1 MGEISTIILVF
12 ALIPDVESD
21 DTIILAMLRG
31 DCKMVQLQNKEE
43 DRELMPV
50 QIGVEITV

>member
-1 MGEISTIILVF
+1 MGEISTIIFVF

-31 DCKMVQLQNKEE
+31 DCKMV
-43 DRELMPV
+43 
-50 QIGVEITV
+50 